1 MLAKINIPL
10 FRYLCRMHFFIK
22 ILKYIKSYSSYV
34 FLNICSNIFSVI
46 FSLFSLT
53 MIIPFLGI
61 LFGTQEKVYEAQPLS
76 LNASSIKEN
85 FYLFITT
92 TIDNQGNVEALLL
105 ICVIVLIM
113 FLLKNLFR
121 YLALFFLTPIRN
133 GVIHDIRMD
142 LHKKVLALDL
152 AFIGSKRKGDLT
164 SRMTSDLVEIEW
176 SIMGALEMFFKDPI
190 SIILYLFTLIFI
202 SPQLTVFV
210 IILFPLAGILIGY
223 IGKSLKNSSKKGQ
236 DKLAYIMSI
245 IDENIFG
252 LRIIKTFNSEDH
264 FNSNFQK
271 SSNDYKKIMNN
282 ILRKKDLSSP
292 MSELLSTIV
301 MVIVMWFGGQLVLSD
316 NSLLS
321 PQEFIGYILIFS
333 QIIPP
338 VKSLTTSYYYIQK
351 GSAAAERVYEI
362 LNKENKIFNKSEAL
376 KINKLK
382 QNISFNIKSFK
393 YDNQIVL
400 DNINFDIKKGQ
411 KIALVGQS
419 GGGKSTLV
427 DLLPRFYDPTEGE
440 IKIDNIN
447 IKDLDI
453 YHLRDLI
460 SIVSQDSILFNDTIY
475 NNIKIGNL
483 NATKQ
488 DIINAAQAANA
499 HEFILKC
506 ENEYE
511 TNIGN
516 AGEKLS
522 GGEKQRISIARAILK
537 NPEILILDEATSS
550 LDSQS
555 EKLIQDALANLMR
568 SRTSLVIAHRLS
580 TIENSDNIIVLEQ
593 GKITEQGTHS
603 ELILKDG
610 AYKKLHDIQY
620 RNN

>member
-1 MLAKINIPL
+1 MD
-10 FRYLCRMHFFIK
+10 FFFK
-22 ILKYIKSYSSYV
+22 ILRYIRSYLSYV
-34 FLNICSNIFSVI
+34 FLNIGSNIISVI

-61 LFGTQEKVYEAQPLS
+61 LFGTQEKVYQAKPLS
-76 LNASSIKEN
+76 LNAASIKEN
-85 FYLFITT
+85 FYLFLST
-92 TIDNQGNVEALLL
+92 TIDNKGNVEALLL

-113 FLLKNLFR
+113 FFIKNLFR

-142 LHKKVLALDL
+142 LHKKILALDL

-164 SRMTSDLVEIEW
+164 SRLTSDLVEIEW
-176 SIMGALEMFFKDPI
+176 SIMGGLEMFFKDPI
-190 SIILYLFTLIFI
+190 SIILYLSTLIFI

-210 IILFPLAGILIGY
+210 IILFPIAGILIGY

-252 LRIIKTFNSEDH
+252 LRIIKTFNAEN
-264 FNSNFQK
+264 FINSRFEK
-271 SSNDYKKIMNN
+271 SSNEYKKIMNS

-292 MSELLSTIV
+292 MSELLSTVV
-301 MVIVMWFGGQLVLSD
+301 MVIVMWFGGQLVLSE
-316 NSLLS
+316 NSMLS

-362 LNKENKIFNKSEAL
+362 LDQENTIVNKKDVHKISNL
-376 KINKLK
+376 KNSINF
-382 QNISFNIKSFK
+382 IIKSFK
-393 YDNQIVL
+393 YENKNVL
-400 DNINFDIKKGQ
+400 QNINFTIKKGQ
-411 KIALVGQS
+411 KVALVGHS
-419 GGGKSTLV
+419 GGGKTTLA
-427 DLLPRFYDPTEGE
+427 DLLPRFYDLEDGE
-440 IKIDNIN
+440 INIDNIN
-447 IKDLDI
+447 IKDIDLFN
-453 YHLRDLI
+453 LRNII
-460 SIVSQDSILFNDTIY
+460 SIVSQDSILFNDSIY

-488 DIINAAQAANA
+488 DIINAAKAANA

-506 ENEYE
+506 EDSYQ

-516 AGEKLS
+516 SGEKLS
-522 GGEKQRISIARAILK
+522 GGQKQRISIARAILK

-550 LDSQS
+550 LDSES
-555 EKLIQDALANLMR
+555 ENLIQDALTNLMKD
-568 SRTSLVIAHRLS
+568 RTSLVIAHRLS
-580 TIENSDNIIVLEQ
+580 TIENADNIIVLKEGKIIEQ
-593 GKITEQGTHS
+593 GSHS
-603 ELILKDG
+603 SLIAKNG
-610 AYKKLHDIQY
+610 SYKKLHDLQY
-620 RNN
+620 KNN

>member
-1 MLAKINIPL
+1 MD
-10 FRYLCRMHFFIK
+10 FFFK
-22 ILKYIKSYSSYV
+22 ILRYIRSYLSYV
-34 FLNICSNIFSVI
+34 FLNIGSNIISVI

-61 LFGTQEKVYEAQPLS
+61 LFGTQEKVYQAKPLS
-76 LNASSIKEN
+76 LNAASIKEN
-85 FYLFITT
+85 FYLFLST
-92 TIDNQGNVEALLL
+92 TIDNKGNVEALLL

-113 FLLKNLFR
+113 FFIKNLFR

-142 LHKKVLALDL
+142 LHKRILALDL

-164 SRMTSDLVEIEW
+164 SRLTSDLVEIEW
-176 SIMGALEMFFKDPI
+176 SIMGGLEMFFKDPI
-190 SIILYLFTLIFI
+190 SIILYLSTLIFI

-210 IILFPLAGILIGY
+210 IILFPIAGILIGY

-252 LRIIKTFNSEDH
+252 LRIIKTFNAEN
-264 FNSNFQK
+264 FINSKFEK
-271 SSNDYKKIMNN
+271 SSNEYKKIMNS

-292 MSELLSTIV
+292 MSELLSTVV
-301 MVIVMWFGGQLVLSD
+301 MVIVMWFGGQLVLSE
-316 NSLLS
+316 NSMLS

-362 LNKENKIFNKSEAL
+362 LNQENTIVNKKDVHKISNL
-376 KINKLK
+376 KNSINF
-382 QNISFNIKSFK
+382 IIKSFK
-393 YDNQIVL
+393 YENKNVL
-400 DNINFDIKKGQ
+400 QNINFTIKKGQ
-411 KIALVGQS
+411 KVALVGHS
-419 GGGKSTLV
+419 GGGKTTLA
-427 DLLPRFYDPTEGE
+427 DLLPRFYDLEDGE
-440 IKIDNIN
+440 INIDNIN
-447 IKDLDI
+447 IKDVDLFN
-453 YHLRDLI
+453 LRNII
-460 SIVSQDSILFNDTIY
+460 SIVSQDSILFNDSIY

-488 DIINAAQAANA
+488 DIINAAKAANA

-506 ENEYE
+506 EDSYQ

-516 AGEKLS
+516 SGEKLS
-522 GGEKQRISIARAILK
+522 GGQKQRISIARAILK

-550 LDSQS
+550 LDSES
-555 EKLIQDALANLMR
+555 ENLIQEALTNLMKD
-568 SRTSLVIAHRLS
+568 RTSLVIAHRLS
-580 TIENSDNIIVLEQ
+580 TIENADNIIVLKEGKIIEQ
-593 GKITEQGTHS
+593 GSHS
-603 ELILKDG
+603 SLIAKNG
-610 AYKKLHDIQY
+610 SYKKLHDLQY
-620 RNN
+620 KNN

>member
-1 MLAKINIPL
+1 MD
-10 FRYLCRMHFFIK
+10 FFFK
-22 ILKYIKSYSSYV
+22 ILRYIRSYLSYV
-34 FLNICSNIFSVI
+34 FLNIGSNIISVI

-61 LFGTQEKVYEAQPLS
+61 LFGTQEKVYQAKPLS
-76 LNASSIKEN
+76 LNAASIKEN
-85 FYLFITT
+85 FYLFLST
-92 TIDNQGNVEALLL
+92 TIDNKGNVEALLL

-113 FLLKNLFR
+113 FFIKNLFR

-142 LHKKVLALDL
+142 LHKKILALDL

-164 SRMTSDLVEIEW
+164 SRLTSDLVEIEW
-176 SIMGALEMFFKDPI
+176 SIMGGLEMFFKDPI
-190 SIILYLFTLIFI
+190 SIILYLSTLIFI

-210 IILFPLAGILIGY
+210 IILFPIAGILIGY

-252 LRIIKTFNSEDH
+252 LRIIKTFNAEN
-264 FNSNFQK
+264 FINSKFEK
-271 SSNDYKKIMNN
+271 SSNEYKKIMNS

-292 MSELLSTIV
+292 MSELLSTVV
-301 MVIVMWFGGQLVLSD
+301 MVIVMWFGGQLVLSE
-316 NSLLS
+316 NSMLS

-362 LNKENKIFNKSEAL
+362 LDQENTIVNKKDVHKISHL
-376 KINKLK
+376 KNSINF
-382 QNISFNIKSFK
+382 IIKSFK
-393 YDNQIVL
+393 YENKNVL
-400 DNINFDIKKGQ
+400 QNINFTIKKGQ
-411 KIALVGQS
+411 KVALVGHS
-419 GGGKSTLV
+419 GGGKTTLA
-427 DLLPRFYDPTEGE
+427 DLLTRFYDLEDGE
-440 IKIDNIN
+440 INIDNIN
-447 IKDLDI
+447 IKDVDLFN
-453 YHLRDLI
+453 LRNII
-460 SIVSQDSILFNDTIY
+460 SIVSQDSILFNDSIY

-488 DIINAAQAANA
+488 DIINAAKAANA

-506 ENEYE
+506 EDSYQ

-516 AGEKLS
+516 SGEKLS
-522 GGEKQRISIARAILK
+522 GGQKQRISIARAILK

-550 LDSQS
+550 LDSES
-555 EKLIQDALANLMR
+555 ENLIQDALTNLMKD
-568 SRTSLVIAHRLS
+568 RTSLVIAHRLS
-580 TIENSDNIIVLEQ
+580 TIENADNIIVLKEGKIIEQ
-593 GKITEQGTHS
+593 GSHS
-603 ELILKDG
+603 SLIAKNG
-610 AYKKLHDIQY
+610 SYKKLHDLQY
-620 RNN
+620 KNN